1 LLRRRVH
8 RSLGYGR
15 QVGGERAVN
24 GPKGGLAMRLDGGI
38 WILLFAPLLILLV
51 IMIIEMVLLLFR

>member
-1 LLRRRVH
+1 
-8 RSLGYGR
+8 
-15 QVGGERAVN
+15 
-24 GPKGGLAMRLDGGI
+24 MRLDGGI